1 MPRVLKPELLSTLE
15 QLCQRYPTRLAALL
29 PSLHLVQ
36 KANGYIS
43 PEAELDIAEQLQVPP
58 IRVREVVSFY
68 TMFQDRPVG
77 RHVVKICRNLA
88 CQLRGA
94 DRLMARA
101 KELLEVDW
109 GETTADGRITLEQ
122 EECLA
127 SCGTGPM
134 LWCDDE
140 IVENLDEKKLESFL
154 AALP

>member
-36 KANGYIS
+36 QANGYIS

-77 RHVVKICRNLA
+77 RHVVKMCRNLA

-101 KELLEVDW
+101 KELLGVDW

-154 AALP
+154 AALL

>member
-36 KANGYIS
+36 QANGYIS

-77 RHVVKICRNLA
+77 RHVVKMCRNLA

-101 KELLEVDW
+101 KELLGVDW

-154 AALP
+154 AALV

>member
-36 KANGYIS
+36 QANGYIS
-43 PEAELDIAEQLQVPP
+43 LEAELDIAEQLQVPP

-77 RHVVKICRNLA
+77 RHVVKMCRNLA

-101 KELLEVDW
+101 KELLGVDW